1 MKTDFSKRLLKRDDN
16 NIVDFADKI
25 VYTGKEEYLKE
36 FDIRN
41 DMVYQKL
48 CDLEDIIENH
58 DLDFKKRGKWIYTEK
73 GCVITCSYCGER
85 LELCYPDGTEIRWSK
100 HCPSCGALMDEIS
113 N

>member
-25 VYTGKEEYLKE
+25 VCTGREEYLKE

-48 CDLEDIIENH
+48 CDLEDIIDNH

-100 HCPSCGALMDEIS
+100 HCPSCGALMDEI
-113 N
+113 NN